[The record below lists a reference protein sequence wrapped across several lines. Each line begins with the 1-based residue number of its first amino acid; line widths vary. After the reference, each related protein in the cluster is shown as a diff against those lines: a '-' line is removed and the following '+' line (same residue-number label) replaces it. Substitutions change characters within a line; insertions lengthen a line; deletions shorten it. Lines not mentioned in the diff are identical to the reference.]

1 MKLKLILK
9 GPDRLMGA
17 QLEKSL
23 EQGSLVVGRSPTADW
38 TLPDPERVVSK
49 THCRIDRDFSGF
61 VVTDTSTNGVH
72 VNEEPVGFG
81 LPRLLANGDVLRL
94 GDAVVLVRIDDTV
107 EAAQPLAGP
116 RPIPAPP
123 IAKPL
128 PEGPFGTAAPQ
139 AQPAAPT
146 AAPPPPADPAAAA
159 VERILDDWWAP
170 EEPLGTPIDPKSVD
184 ISPKQSQAAI
194 PVTTSPEEPLPS
206 PRGDVAKFVDSLAG
220 IELTA
225 FARAVDEAAAEL
237 PEEERR
243 KFQGL
248 LRDLLSG
255 GEARGR

>member
-1 MKLKLILK
+1 MKLKLVLK

-17 QLEKSL
+17 QLEKTL

-38 TLPDPERVVSK
+38 TLPDPERVISK

-94 GDAVVLVRIDDTV
+94 GDAVVLVRIDDT
-107 EAAQPLAGP
+107 AASPPPAGT
-116 RPIPAPP
+116 RQTPAAA

-128 PEGPFGTAAPQ
+128 PDGPFGMASSPQ
-139 AQPAAPT
+139 PKAESPM
-146 AAPPPPADPAAAA
+146 APPPPADTATAA
-159 VERILDDWWAP
+159 VERILDDWWASD
-170 EEPLGTPIDPKSVD
+170 EPLGSPIDPKSVD
-184 ISPKQSQAAI
+184 ISPKQSAAAI

-206 PRGDVAKFVDSLAG
+206 PCGDVAKLVDSLAG

-225 FARAVDEAAAEL
+225 FAQAVDEAAADL
-237 PEEERR
+237 PEGERR
-243 KFQGL
+243 KFQGR

>member
-17 QLEKSL
+17 QLEKTL
-23 EQGSLVVGRSPTADW
+23 EQGSMVVGRSPTADW

-94 GDAVVLVRIDDTV
+94 GDAVVLVRIDDAVASPPAPVGIRQATAAPV
-107 EAAQPLAGP
+107 AKPLPDGPFGIAAQ
-116 RPIPAPP
+116 PAPP
-123 IAKPL
+123 IESA
-128 PEGPFGTAAPQ
+128 TTQAAP
-139 AQPAAPT
+139 
-146 AAPPPPADPAAAA
+146 ADSATAA
-159 VERILDDWWAP
+159 VERILDDWWPAD
-170 EEPLGTPIDPKSVD
+170 EPLGSPAKPNSVD
-184 ISPKQSQAAI
+184 ISAKQPAAAI
-194 PVTTSPEEPLPS
+194 PVTTSAEDPLPS
-206 PRGDVAKFVDSLAG
+206 PSGDVAKLVDSLAG

-225 FARAVDEAAAEL
+225 LARAVDEAAAVL

-243 KFQGL
+243 KFQGR
-248 LRDLLSG
+248 LRDLLAG
-255 GEARGR
+255 GEARRR

>member
-1 MKLKLILK
+1 MKLKLVLK

-17 QLEKSL
+17 QLEKTL

-38 TLPDPERVVSK
+38 TLPDPERLISK

-107 EAAQPLAGP
+107 VAPTPPAATS
-116 RPIPAPP
+116 PAAAAPV
-123 IAKPL
+123 AKPL
-128 PEGPFGTAAPQ
+128 PEGPFGIAAK
-139 AQPAAPT
+139 PAPKAESPV
-146 AAPPPPADPAAAA
+146 APPPPADPATAA
-159 VERILDDWWAP
+159 VERILDDWWATD
-170 EEPLGTPIDPKSVD
+170 EPLGSPIDPKSVD
-184 ISPKQSQAAI
+184 ISPKQSAAAI
-194 PVTTSPEEPLPS
+194 PVTTSSEDPLPS
-206 PRGDVAKFVDSLAG
+206 PSGDVAKLVDSLAG

-225 FARAVDEAAAEL
+225 FARAVDEAAAQL
-237 PEEERR
+237 PEGERR
-243 KFQGL
+243 KFQGR
-248 LRDLLSG
+248 LRDLLAG

>member
-17 QLEKSL
+17 QLEKTL
-23 EQGSLVVGRSPTADW
+23 EQGSLVIGRSPTADW

-81 LPRLLANGDVLRL
+81 LPRLLGNGDVLRL
-94 GDAVVLVRIDDTV
+94 GDAVVLVRVDDT
-107 EAAQPLAGP
+107 AAATPPPTGT
-116 RPIPAPP
+116 RPVPAPP

-128 PEGPFGTAAPQ
+128 PDGPFGTAAPQ
-139 AQPAAPT
+139 ASPAESPT
-146 AAPPPPADPAAAA
+146 APPLPADPAAAA

-170 EEPLGTPIDPKSVD
+170 DEPLGSPVEPKSVD
-184 ISPKQSQAAI
+184 ISPKQSAGAI
-194 PVTTSPEEPLPS
+194 PITTSPEEPLPS
-206 PRGDVAKFVDSLAG
+206 PSGDVAKLVDSLAG

-237 PEEERR
+237 PEGERR
-243 KFQGL
+243 KFQGR
-248 LRDLLSG
+248 LRDLLTG